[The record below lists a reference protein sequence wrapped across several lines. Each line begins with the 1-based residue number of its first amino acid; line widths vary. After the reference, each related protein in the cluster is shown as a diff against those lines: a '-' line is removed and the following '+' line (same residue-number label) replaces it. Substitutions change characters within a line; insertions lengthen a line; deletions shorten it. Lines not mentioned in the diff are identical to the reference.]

1 MIDLQF
7 TDCKP
12 AEIQV
17 DSTGLIE
24 YSYKPSNVLKE
35 SIDYELNGIP
45 WDDRIKARFH
55 QLQWL
60 RRESDLDKIARVFC
74 RVSTKHLDLVSLHKA
89 DGINYR
95 YDTLVLTYELP
106 IDDDRSCDFHAIKLW
121 ESENGWEW
129 TTKAYFWNY
138 ALWEDSVTELLSGF
152 GIQNFEIATQ
162 FGIGMEINPD
172 YDSPFEDIYFYLLGD
187 DCVSIW
193 ERLGFQRRG
202 VRSEDNRGKGLFA
215 VTVKD
220 QKELV
225 KLKRYYYPDD
235 VRLEKPWR

>member
-1 MIDLQF
+1 MIDLRF

-24 YSYKPSNVLKE
+24 YSYKPSNVLKD
-35 SIDYELNGIP
+35 SIECEFNKIP
-45 WDDRIKARFH
+45 WDERIKARFH

-60 RRESDLDKIARVFC
+60 RHEDDVDTIAQALC

-95 YDTLVLTYELP
+95 YDTLVLTYDLP
-106 IDDDRSCDFHAIKLW
+106 IDDDRSCDFHATKLW
-121 ESENGWEW
+121 KSEHGWEW

-162 FGIGMEINPD
+162 FGIGVEINGD
-172 YDSPFEDIYFYLLGD
+172 DDSPFEDIYFYLRGD
-187 DCVSIW
+187 DCAAIW

-202 VRSEDNRGKGLFA
+202 VRFEDNRGKGLFA

-220 QKELV
+220 QKELI

>member
-35 SIDYELNGIP
+35 SIACEFNKIP
-45 WDDRIKARFH
+45 WEERYKARFH

-60 RRESDLDKIARVFC
+60 RHEDDVDTIAQVLC
-74 RVSTKHLDLVSLHKA
+74 CVSTEYLDLVSLHKA
-89 DGINYR
+89 DGINYC

-106 IDDDRSCDFHAIKLW
+106 IDDDRSCDFHATKLW
-121 ESENGWEW
+121 KSEKGWEW

-162 FGIGMEINPD
+162 FGIGVEINGD
-172 YDSPFEDIYFYLLGD
+172 DDSPFEDIYFYLRGD

-193 ERLGFQRRG
+193 ERLGFQRHG

>member
-24 YSYKPSNVLKE
+24 YSYKPSNVLKD
-35 SIDYELNGIP
+35 SIACEFNAIP
-45 WDDRIKARFH
+45 LDDRIKARFH

-60 RRESDLDKIARVFC
+60 RHEDDVDTIAQALC

-106 IDDDRSCDFHAIKLW
+106 IDDDRSCDFHAVKLW
-121 ESENGWEW
+121 ESERGWEW

-162 FGIGMEINPD
+162 YGIGVEINGD
-172 YDSPFEDIYFYLLGD
+172 DDSPFEDIYFYLRGD
-187 DCVSIW
+187 DCATIW

-202 VRSEDNRGKGLFA
+202 VRFEDNRGRGLFA

-225 KLKRYYYPDD
+225 KLKRYYYSDD

>member
-35 SIDYELNGIP
+35 TIDYEFREIP
-45 WDDRIKARFH
+45 FEERYKARFH

-60 RRESDLDKIARVFC
+60 RHEDDVDKIAQALC

-89 DGINYR
+89 DGLNYR

-106 IDDDRSCDFHAIKLW
+106 IDDDRSCDFHATKLW
-121 ESENGWEW
+121 KSEKGWEW

-162 FGIGMEINPD
+162 YGIGVEINGD
-172 YDSPFEDIYFYLLGD
+172 DDSPFEDIYFYLRGN

-202 VRSEDNRGKGLFA
+202 VRSEDNRGRGLFA